1 MKKTIII
8 LLILS
13 ICVALFAC
21 NRTEN
26 DESSDKP
33 KEESSAFVDDGST
46 AIIALL
52 SPQHQRY
59 VLHILWLYQ
68 THHSTRDSK

>member
-1 MKKTIII
+1 MKRTIII
-8 LLILS
+8 FLILS

-52 SPQHQRY
+52 SPQHQ
-59 VLHILWLYQ
+59 
-68 THHSTRDSK
+68 